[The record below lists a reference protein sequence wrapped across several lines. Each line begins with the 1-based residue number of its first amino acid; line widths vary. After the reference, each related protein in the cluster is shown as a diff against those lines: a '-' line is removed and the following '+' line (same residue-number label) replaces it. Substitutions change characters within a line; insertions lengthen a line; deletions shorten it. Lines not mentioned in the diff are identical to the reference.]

1 MAEGEKM
8 ANKKDKIPEN
18 VPGRYYV
25 DTECAFCQTCIDLAP
40 ENFYS
45 QNDEYAYVKRQPEN
59 EAEEEACKEA
69 MASCPSDSI
78 GNDGE

>member
-1 MAEGEKM
+1 M

-18 VPGRYYV
+18 VRGRFYV
-25 DTECAFCQTCIDLAP
+25 DTECAFYQTCIDLAP
-40 ENFYS
+40 ENFDS
-45 QNDEYAYVKRQPEN
+45 QNDECAYVKRQPEN

-78 GNDGE
+78 GND